1 MTTETTSTLKKLS
14 KYEPVPVLVERYAVL
29 MLEVIADRDQ
39 GSLHYLAT
47 NLTSK
52 IKIKYIKSMSMFRNH
67 MFVIRFVKGM

>member
-1 MTTETTSTLKKLS
+1 MLIDYGNNFDIKKLS

-47 NLTSK
+47 NLTSI
-52 IKIKYIKSMSMFRNH
+52 IKKNI
-67 MFVIRFVKGM
+67 